1 MSDFVAVR
9 KYASA
14 VGFLLLVVAAVV
26 PLMVPSAAAASFS
39 PTRFDDPA
47 PDGCGATDCSL
58 REAVLAAEGSAGA
71 DTIVIPA
78 GIYTLTRATPSGT
91 TDDGATGD
99 LDINSALT
107 ITGEGSKRT
116 VIDANDID
124 RVFDLTENANAYIA
138 RMSVQNG
145 SGTTSGVGVGAAHEH
160 GGAIH
165 NHGVVTLVN
174 MAIIGSTVPA
184 GWGGGGFTN
193 APGATAVLQN
203 VTVTA
208 NTTAAFGG
216 GIENNASAQMFNV
229 TVARNT
235 APADQGGGVFTG
247 GTATTRA
254 NNTIVARNS
263 GGDCRGALTSV
274 DHNLATDATC
284 GLSGQHDLV
293 TQQTRFETRLNAAG
307 LVYLF
312 GLRRSSAAIDAGSG
326 PYDATTNI
334 GCATRDQRGV
344 SRPKDGDRNGSKKCD
359 IGSFE
364 RRRKGF

>member
-1 MSDFVAVR
+1 VSVSIAGR
-9 KYASA
+9 KSVGAL
-14 VGFLLLVVAAVV
+14 GFLLLVAAAVV
-26 PLMVPSAAAASFS
+26 PLLVQTAAAASFS
-39 PTRFDDPA
+39 PTRFDDPD

-58 REAVLAAEGSAGA
+58 REAVLDAEASAGA
-71 DTIVIPA
+71 DTIIVPA
-78 GIYTLTRATPSGT
+78 GIYTLTRATPSGA
-91 TDDGATGD
+91 TDDGTTGD

-145 SGTTSGVGVGAAHEH
+145 SGQTSGVGVGAAHQH

-165 NHGVVTLVN
+165 NHGTVTLVD
-174 MAIIGSTVPA
+174 MAIIGSTVPS

-193 APGATAVLQN
+193 APAATALLQN

-208 NTTAAFGG
+208 NTTAASGG
-216 GIENNASAQMFNV
+216 GIENNSSAQLFNV

-235 APADQGGGVFTG
+235 AGQGGGIFTG
-247 GTATTRA
+247 GTATTRV

-263 GGDCRGALTSV
+263 GGDCSGAALTSV

-284 GLSGQHDLV
+284 SLSGQHDLV
-293 TQQTRFETRLNAAG
+293 TLQTRFETRVNATG
-307 LVYLF
+307 LVFLF

-334 GCATRDQRGV
+334 GCATTDQRGV
-344 SRPKDGDRNGSKKCD
+344 LRPKDGDRNGSKICD

-364 RRRKGF
+364 RRKSGF